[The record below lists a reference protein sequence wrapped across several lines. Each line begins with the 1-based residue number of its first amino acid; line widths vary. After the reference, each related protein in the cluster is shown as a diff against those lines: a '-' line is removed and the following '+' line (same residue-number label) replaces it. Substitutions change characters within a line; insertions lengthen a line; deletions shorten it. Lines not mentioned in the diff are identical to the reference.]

1 MSFPNCM
8 NVSMNENEL
17 RKECQVAL
25 DRVDV
30 DMVVDQRSETKR
42 RSVSADATA
51 RCTQGE
57 GEMPPPGPACS
68 KARHAAR
75 TRSASSTP
83 GASLTSK
90 ATAALMANRKSQR
103 QAALDSNRFA
113 VLAAVEQGD
122 ENQSPI
128 CIDSDE
134 SEEDAGYAEKGKPPL
149 KRRKVR
155 RMTSRQVLANHAAS
169 VEDKLDEL
177 GNAPTVDLAQRARDS
192 MVEVWK
198 IASISKNLKGD
209 FVKELKQAAAVGAAS
224 TELLSQRVESNDSE
238 SDALRQIKI
247 LRKELEQAKCEAR
260 AAKEEAER
268 VKREMEKLRKE
279 LTEAKGSERPKR
291 RVRTVIEDSPP
302 PRQLQERKWRWTT
315 PLQVHRVRRRGD
327 LPPPPRRRETL
338 LNIAMSGGKQRSCRH
353 PRSGRTQSALRY
365 GGKRRSWMTAY

>member
-1 MSFPNCM
+1 
-8 NVSMNENEL
+8 MNENEL

-83 GASLTSK
+83 GASHTSK

-122 ENQSPI
+122 ENQSPT

-134 SEEDAGYAEKGKPPL
+134 SEEDACYAEKGKPPL

-192 MVEVWK
+192 MAEVWK

-302 PRQLQERKWRWTT
+302 PSPTTGTEMEVDDPPPSTEGAEER
-315 PLQVHRVRRRGD
+315 GSA
-327 LPPPPRRRETL
+327 PPRRSETL

-365 GGKRRSWMTAY
+365 GGKRRSWTTAY